1 MLFTARTQEFRRATA
16 PTAACTCPSDPPQ
29 RLPRPTLALAVA
41 GLALLTGGCAVPP
54 PRAQLAAMATPEALG
69 TRQSRAAGTAANW
82 PSDGWWQAYGDSQL
96 DALIAEGLASA
107 TDLRVAQAL
116 CQGPGRGG
124 RKPQRAAAA

>member
-1 MLFTARTQEFRRATA
+1 
-16 PTAACTCPSDPPQ
+16 
-29 RLPRPTLALAVA
+29 LAVA

-96 DALIAEGLASA
+96 DALIAEGWPAPPTA
-107 TDLRVAQAL
+107 RGAGPL